1 MYRLHVNQP
10 QVRKANINKIMNEL
24 AHDFFSELKPTSLRP
39 SYNIVESGDHFRMEF
54 ALPGIS
60 KKEIAINVEK
70 GLLNVKVVRETK
82 EEAKDETK
90 VIRKEFDY
98 TNFDK
103 KFRLPKS
110 VDPNNISAK
119 MEKGILTLTMQKKEE
134 AKEQPPR
141 EIVIK

>member
-24 AHDFFSELKPTSLRP
+24 AHDFFAELRPTSVRP
-39 SYNIVESGDHFRMEF
+39 SYNIVENGDHFKMEF

-60 KKEIAINVEK
+60 KKEIAISVEK
-70 GLLNVKVVRETK
+70 GLLNVKVVRE
-82 EEAKDETK
+82 AKDESK
-90 VIRKEFDY
+90 DEVKFIRKEFDY
-98 TNFDK
+98 TKYDK

-110 VDPNNISAK
+110 VDANKISAK
-119 MEKGILTLTMQKKEE
+119 MEKGILTLTLLKKEE

-141 EIVIK
+141 EITIK